1 MEQPPGQAG
10 QGGEG
15 SLMPRRFGVE
25 DEEVPVSLPHTLA
38 LVGAAYGFLK
48 EGQPEAAEK
57 TLGLLIGYL
66 RGNKGE

>member
-1 MEQPPGQAG
+1 
-10 QGGEG
+10 
-15 SLMPRRFGVE
+15 MPRRFGVE